1 VADAQANSRPAKKR
15 RDRCRWRDGT
25 GPANF
30 CLPGG
35 QEHGA
40 QRSVPVLWK
49 RSFCSSGPD
58 RNGTVSCRGHR
69 RPTLQ
74 PPPSL
79 GPTRSTLVASPA
91 STPALA
97 SASPSAPEFFQRPK
111 YLEPGPSPRES
122 PGNTKTGRRLG
133 RRPLPGRMGF
143 PTGPAREGGGDYRCV
158 VRGGDTNLLPVAGMP
173 PNTGGVPTAANR
185 VGTAAQGRF
194 WDQSPVGQ
202 FVEIGKLNVAG
213 GRSQSAPSV
222 ST

>member
-1 VADAQANSRPAKKR
+1 MADAQANSRPAKKR

-97 SASPSAPEFFQRPK
+97 CFPERLRVLPAPEIPANVSKPK
-111 YLEPGPSPRES
+111 GTPRKYQNGPSSCAGMRSGSGMGSAESLFREGMGIHPPQVS
-122 PGNTKTGRRLG
+122 RWDGDFWSWLPPCLLQHSKRASD
-133 RRPLPGRMGF
+133 LPGIQ
-143 PTGPAREGGGDYRCV
+143 PGGL
-158 VRGGDTNLLPVAGMP
+158 TH
-173 PNTGGVPTAANR
+173 
-185 VGTAAQGRF
+185 
-194 WDQSPVGQ
+194 
-202 FVEIGKLNVAG
+202 
-213 GRSQSAPSV
+213 V
-222 ST
+222 S